1 MLPNDEQERDMLLDK
16 MQLLRSVTNSDAM
29 SETSIIMDATRYIQ
43 ELKDKV
49 GRANQESEFAA
60 ASLIS
65 TNNTNSSSPSCPHLD
80 GPARPPTPTA
90 GHHCRRPAT
99 AASLRPPPLATGHLS
114 TVLFAAAGIRPMP
127 PEFGQSS
134 RSHFVLVSRQE
145 IRWSFTTDTH
155 RLTVLPPPYYP
166 ATNGS
171 DCPDCPRN

>member
-65 TNNTNSSSPSCPHLD
+65 TNNTNSSSPSCPKFSVEYLEKGFFVKVYSETSCPGLLVALLEAFEELSLNVLEARVSSMDNFHLQAIGGEKKEDNED
-80 GPARPPTPTA
+80 GRMNTEVVIEALQRA
-90 GHHCRRPAT
+90 IKNWC
-99 AASLRPPPLATGHLS
+99 
-114 TVLFAAAGIRPMP
+114 
-127 PEFGQSS
+127 E
-134 RSHFVLVSRQE
+134 
-145 IRWSFTTDTH
+145 
-155 RLTVLPPPYYP
+155 
-166 ATNGS
+166 N
-171 DCPDCPRN
+171 N